1 MNPVKSIRIRYMV
14 GLGALALL
22 LTSIYW
28 LMNNI
33 IERQENHVQV
43 IELAGNQVGLANR
56 VAFFVGQM
64 ATSPSEEE
72 YAIAREQVGRAVN
85 LMRAHHQVLLHGDE
99 DRGVPR
105 IMTPLLET
113 LYFEPSFGLDLAF
126 NRFVDNAETVYGT
139 EFGAL
144 SFNNAAFVYVT
155 TYGPHVLET
164 LLNAAVT
171 EYRDFRRTEIR
182 HVRRL
187 ELAAMCVAMLL
198 LLIEAVFIFRPLERK
213 VRDAFQELEAN
224 RDALRVEKDRAEA
237 ANRSKTHF
245 LAHMSHEL
253 RTPLNAIIGIS
264 ECMKHGIYGPLASEK
279 QTESVGDIHRS
290 GIHLLGLVNDALDLS
305 AIETGAID
313 LDDAPVSVDDLIR
326 RTVTL
331 LGPAP
336 VTAGVELDLRLSGP
350 AFRVRGDERRIR
362 QVLLNMLTN
371 AVKYTPEGGTV
382 TVWTFL
388 LEDGRAGFTVRD
400 TGIGMTASEVAV
412 ARERFG
418 RAGDVLTRQEDG
430 VGLGLPV
437 AIELM
442 ACHDGAV
449 HIDSRKGI
457 GTTVSA
463 VFPATRISI
472 EAPPEPAPEAAAGR
486 QPNIETQTLLPHS
499 AMSCGD

>member
-33 IERQENHVQV
+33 IERQENHGQV

-326 RTVTL
+326 HRDAARPGAGDRRGRV
-331 LGPAP
+331 GPAP
-336 VTAGVELDLRLSGP
+336 FRPGLPGARRRTAHPSG
-350 AFRVRGDERRIR
+350 AAQHADQCR
-362 QVLLNMLTN
+362 QV
-371 AVKYTPEGGTV
+371 Y
-382 TVWTFL
+382 
-388 LEDGRAGFTVRD
+388 
-400 TGIGMTASEVAV
+400 
-412 ARERFG
+412 ARR
-418 RAGDVLTRQEDG
+418 RHRHG
-430 VGLGLPV
+430 VDIL
-437 AIELM
+437 
-442 ACHDGAV
+442 
-449 HIDSRKGI
+449 
-457 GTTVSA
+457 
-463 VFPATRISI
+463 
-472 EAPPEPAPEAAAGR
+472 AGR
-486 QPNIETQTLLPHS
+486 RSRRLHG
-499 AMSCGD
+499 ARYGHRHDRVGGGGGA